1 MASSP
6 PTLPSIE
13 SLSAATDDDTL
24 KSVLDTLFEPSPELH
39 ALSIPSI
46 RDELSKPSH
55 GNSFTYATLIEHIG
69 ALLLTLTSSPSSS
82 TSPSQPSHNPTL
94 YAILGSH
101 PRLGAK
107 KVTSAQSRAE
117 QAQLNNST
125 NPSPA
130 TTTTTAPSS
139 QTDDLTLLNAE
150 YEARFPGLRYVVFVN
165 GRGREAIAED
175 ARTRIARGDV
185 VAEER
190 EIVRAMVDIARD
202 RAGKLGVVL

>member
-6 PTLPSIE
+6 PTLPPIE

-24 KSVLDTLFEPSPELH
+24 KSILDTLFEPSPELH

-117 QAQLNNST
+117 QEQLNNST

-130 TTTTTAPSS
+130 TTPS
-139 QTDDLTLLNAE
+139 QTDDLALLNAE

>member
-6 PTLPSIE
+6 PTLPPIE

-24 KSVLDTLFEPSPELH
+24 KSILDMLFEPSPELH

-82 TSPSQPSHNPTL
+82 TSPSPSQPSHNPTL

-130 TTTTTAPSS
+130 TTPS
-139 QTDDLTLLNAE
+139 QTDDLALLNAE

-175 ARTRIARGDV
+175 ARRRIARGDV

-190 EIVRAMVDIARD
+190 EIIRAMVDIARD
-202 RAGKLGVVL
+202 RAGKLGVVC

>member
-6 PTLPSIE
+6 PTLPPIE

-24 KSVLDTLFEPSPELH
+24 KSILDTLFEPSPELH

-130 TTTTTAPSS
+130 TTPS
-139 QTDDLTLLNAE
+139 QTDDLALLNAE

-175 ARTRIARGDV
+175 ARRRIARGDV

-190 EIVRAMVDIARD
+190 EIIRAMVDIARD
-202 RAGKLGVVL
+202 RAGKLGVVC